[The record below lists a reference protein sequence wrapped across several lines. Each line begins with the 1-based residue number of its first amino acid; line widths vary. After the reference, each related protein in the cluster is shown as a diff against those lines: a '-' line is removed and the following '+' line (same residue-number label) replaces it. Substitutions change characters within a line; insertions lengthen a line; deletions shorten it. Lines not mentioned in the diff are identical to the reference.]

1 MNDTNQTQPGEVK
14 PDFRQELKQLINK
27 HSQEQYSNTPDFI
40 LVEYILMCLQVYGNT
55 VNRRDEFYNIKK

>member
-1 MNDTNQTQPGEVK
+1 MNDANQLQTVEVK

>member
-1 MNDTNQTQPGEVK
+1 MNDTNQTQHGEVK
-14 PDFRQELKQLINK
+14 PDFRQELKKLINK

>member
-1 MNDTNQTQPGEVK
+1 MNDTNQTQHGEVK
-14 PDFRQELKQLINK
+14 PDFRQELKKLINK

-55 VNRRDEFYNIKK
+55 VNRRDGFYNIKK